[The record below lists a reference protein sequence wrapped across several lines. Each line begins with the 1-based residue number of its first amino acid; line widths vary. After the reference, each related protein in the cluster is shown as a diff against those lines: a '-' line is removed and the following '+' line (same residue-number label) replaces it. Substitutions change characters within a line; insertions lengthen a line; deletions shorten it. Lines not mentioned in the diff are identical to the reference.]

1 MLINLGH
8 PLINIIKGFLIGNGI
23 RQDNAMCTLI
33 IGLGNIL
40 IPFLASSIPNLKLK
54 PMVIYSYSFNLEVN
68 SDGGNIVCFEL
79 IVAESDENVGFADT
93 AITDYD
99 EFQ

>member
-1 MLINLGH
+1 
-8 PLINIIKGFLIGNGI
+8 
-23 RQDNAMCTLI
+23 
-33 IGLGNIL
+33 
-40 IPFLASSIPNLKLK
+40 
-54 PMVIYSYSFNLEVN
+54 MVIYSYSFDLEVN

-79 IVAESDENVGFADT
+79 IVAESDENVGFPDT